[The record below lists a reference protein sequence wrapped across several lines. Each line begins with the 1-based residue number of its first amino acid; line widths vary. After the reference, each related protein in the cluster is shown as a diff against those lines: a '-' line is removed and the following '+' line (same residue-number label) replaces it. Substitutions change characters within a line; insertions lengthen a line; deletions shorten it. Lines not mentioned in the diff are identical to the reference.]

1 MCRNGYNKVLCIEIG
16 MGCFRALG
24 GPLGWQ
30 PGRWVWRVKGVGR
43 VKGRGE
49 EEGLLPR
56 ARMWAEARSNKD
68 LHEFLIGW
76 GWHAGREEWVNQ
88 QEGPVYNQVVSR
100 RSQGPCRVC
109 SLSAPCPNQCL
120 LINTCQ
126 VLWPYPRCKRRV
138 FFKMEQHGYILFF
151 IWRSPDRKGFHQN

>member
-16 MGCFRALG
+16 MGCFWALERTSGMAARKMSMKSEGSWPSEGKG
-24 GPLGWQ
+24 G
-30 PGRWVWRVKGVGR
+30 
-43 VKGRGE
+43 

-56 ARMWAEARSNKD
+56 ARVWAEARSNKD

-76 GWHAGREEWVNQ
+76 GWHASREEWVNQ
-88 QEGPVYNQVVSR
+88 QEGPVYNQVVSK

-109 SLSAPCPNQCL
+109 LLSASCPNQCL
-120 LINTCQ
+120 LMNTCQ
-126 VLWPYPRCKRRV
+126 AFDLTPDARGEF

-151 IWRSPDRKGFHQN
+151 IWRSPDRKGFYQN